1 MLIMEKSYRPVID
14 LDGVLCKR
22 KKEDQEYAD
31 LEPNRK
37 VLEKTKEYKQKELI
51 LKKIENL
58 SEGFKNFKNYST
70 FWNKNRT
77 RKDLPDMHRVK
88 VFKIVTYKLYKSK
101 LGRLMLKY
109 V

>member
-1 MLIMEKSYRPVID
+1 MEYYAKE
-14 LDGVLCKR
+14 

-58 SEGFKNFKNYST
+58 SEGFKNF
-70 FWNKNRT
+70 
-77 RKDLPDMHRVK
+77 
-88 VFKIVTYKLYKSK
+88 
-101 LGRLMLKY
+101 
-109 V
+109 